1 MTQPGKGVDD
11 RIEGTVYMCV
21 YTHVCLCACICVFT
35 CTHAGKHT
43 LRLNADASRQS
54 PRGLRWGLLI
64 LFSYD
69 YIFFPETISS

>member
-1 MTQPGKGVDD
+1 
-11 RIEGTVYMCV
+11 MCV
-21 YTHVCLCACICVFT
+21 YTRVRLCACICVLT

-64 LFSYD
+64 LFSYN
-69 YIFFPETISS
+69 YIFFPRNNFQLNFCLTRYQVKPI